1 MKTLLSLVIV
11 LSFLSGRSGAIPQT
25 VGGGGFLGAV
35 GVPFEQFATARDTWA
50 PGADLKGRWQPRG
63 RQAASAEGVETLDLA
78 VDANVFG
85 IPAAQI
91 SAEKAGEVLRRIVV
105 RFEESEAK
113 TGGNARSGDL
123 FARVTSNLRAMA
135 GEPKAKSPGGDLTFR
150 HDAAQIVAR
159 RAGAKEVMVEFTPA
173 R

>member
-11 LSFLSGRSGAIPQT
+11 FSFLAGRSSAIPQT

-50 PGADLKGRWQPRG
+50 PGAELKGRWQPRG
-63 RQAASAEGVETLDLA
+63 RQVASAAGVETLDLA

-85 IPAAQI
+85 IPAAQV
-91 SAEKAGEVLRRIVV
+91 SAEKSGGVVRRIVV
-105 RFEESEAK
+105 RFDESKGKA
-113 TGGNARSGDL
+113 GGNARGGDL
-123 FARVTSNLRAMA
+123 FARVTSNIQAMA

-150 HDAAQIVAR
+150 HEAAQIVAR
-159 RAGAKEVMVEFTPA
+159 RAGAKEVLVEFTPA